1 MSDQQDLLD
10 HLEEINAVP
19 EENIKYCDIPYW
31 IFIGEVESLH
41 SRAKQDLPMLLAFNF
56 DATKLDRMLSLTG
69 AMRTAQANW
78 ETKQTLKQVAVEN
91 WRKEAPIMYELHDE
105 LIDFMEFAFRNH
117 EDLLNRLSAIKEGDS
132 KADTI
137 QDMASLSVLGKDN
150 VELLTAVNFEVEKLD
165 AAAVI
170 ADRMGTLLGEVNG
183 KMYFED
189 DIKLTR
195 DRCYT
200 LLREVVD
207 EVRNYGKFV
216 FRKNHEK
223 RQGYIS
229 KYKRQR
235 MTAYRKT
242 KTEEAS
248 L

>member
-1 MSDQQDLLD
+1 MSDQQSLLD

-31 IFIGEVESLH
+31 IFIGEAESLH
-41 SRAKQDLPMLLAFNF
+41 SRATQDLPMLQAFNF
-56 DATKLDRMLSLTG
+56 DATKLERLLSLTG

-78 ETKQTLKQVAVEN
+78 ESKQTLKQVAIEN
-91 WRKEAPIMYELHDE
+91 WRKEAPIMYELHNE
-105 LIDFMEFAFRNH
+105 LIDFMEFAFRNN
-117 EDLLNRLSAIKEGDS
+117 EDLLKRISAIKEGDS

-150 VELLTAVNFEVEKLD
+150 LELLTAVNFEVEKLD
-165 AAAVI
+165 KAAEI

-195 DRCYT
+195 DRCFT
-200 LLREVVD
+200 LLREVVGEIRD
-207 EVRNYGKFV
+207 YGKFV
-216 FRKNHEK
+216 FRNNQEK
-223 RQGYIS
+223 RQAYVS
-229 KYKRQR
+229 KYNRER
-235 MTAYRKT
+235 MIAYRKA
-242 KTEEAS
+242 KAAEAN